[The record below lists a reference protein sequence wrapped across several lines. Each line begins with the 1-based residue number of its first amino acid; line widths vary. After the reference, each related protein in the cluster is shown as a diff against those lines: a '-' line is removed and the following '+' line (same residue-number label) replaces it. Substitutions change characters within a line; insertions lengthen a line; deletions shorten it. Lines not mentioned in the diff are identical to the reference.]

1 MQQLQSL
8 KPYFKYEAI
17 KSINDEH
24 KKYPIS
30 NMCKIAKVSKSGYY
44 KWLKNKDKISFEEIL
59 DYILV
64 KDLFFKGKGIRG
76 IRRIKMDLEDI
87 HKKVMNRKKISR
99 IMRELNLI
107 TKTRKQNLYKK
118 NIDDNSEKFYCEN
131 LLNREFKNKLPY
143 KALGIDI
150 TYLKYN
156 GRFAYLCVLLDVK
169 TTEVIS
175 YSLSQTMTK
184 ELAIE
189 TIKAGLELIKD
200 NSYSTIIHSDR
211 GSQFTSKDYKDL
223 LLSHGLTQS
232 MSAPSSPRDN
242 AVIESFFG
250 HLKDEINLKGIK
262 TFDQVIQIIDDYM
275 YYYNNERRQ
284 WNKNRMTPIEY
295 RNYLLAS

>member
-1 MQQLQSL
+1 MRQLQSL
-8 KPYFKYEAI
+8 KPYFKYEI
-17 KSINDEH
+17 INTI
-24 KKYPIS
+24 KKYPVTK
-30 NMCKIAKVSKSGYY
+30 MCKIAKVSKSGYY
-44 KWLKNKDKISFEEIL
+44 KWLKNKDRISFEEIL

-87 HKKVMNRKKISR
+87 HGKVMNRKKISR
-99 IMRELNLI
+99 IMNELNLK
-107 TKTRKQNLYKK
+107 TKTRRQKPYKQRIKDNL
-118 NIDDNSEKFYCEN
+118 EKFYCEN
-131 LLNREFKNKLPY
+131 LLQREFKNRLPY

-175 YSLSQTMTK
+175 YALSQTMTK
-184 ELAIE
+184 ELAIG
-189 TIKAGLELIKD
+189 TIEAGLEIIKE

-223 LLSHGLTQS
+223 LLAQGLTQS
-232 MSAPSSPRDN
+232 MSAPASPRDN

-250 HLKDEINLKGIK
+250 HLKDEVCLKGIR
-262 TFDQVIQIIDDYM
+262 TFDQIITLIDDYM
-275 YYYNNERRQ
+275 YYYNYERRQ
-284 WNKNRMTPIEY
+284 WNKNKMTPIEY
-295 RNYLLAS
+295 RKFLLAS